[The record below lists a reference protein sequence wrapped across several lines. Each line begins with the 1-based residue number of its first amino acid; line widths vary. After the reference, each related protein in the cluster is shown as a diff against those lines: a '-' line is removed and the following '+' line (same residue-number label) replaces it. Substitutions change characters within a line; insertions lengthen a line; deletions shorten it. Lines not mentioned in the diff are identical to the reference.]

1 MSEGAAAVVTRIL
14 EQNMQSGTG
23 TRAAFGRPAAGKTGT
38 NEEHK
43 DAWFAGYTPDL
54 ATTVWIGY
62 TRAEI
67 PMESVHGIAVSGGSF
82 PAEIWRLFMEP
93 ALENVEPTPFA
104 EPSFWPEWQPFERGR
119 YALTYDPYYTPP
131 APVEEEEEEEEEA
144 EEKPADDAPAKPKAP
159 RAGGEDG

>member
-93 ALENVEPTPFA
+93 ALESTEPTPFG
-104 EPSFWPEWQPFERGR
+104 EPAYWPEWQPFTRGE
-119 YALTYDPYYTPP
+119 YALTYDPNYTPP
-131 APVEEEEEEEEEA
+131 AEEDEEEEEEEEE
-144 EEKPADDAPAKPKAP
+144 EKKPSEQLQTPSPGRAD
-159 RAGGEDG
+159 G